1 MPREALLESYPPA
14 MRALAERLRTIV
26 LRAVPDAV
34 ERVRPGWRLVGYDVP
49 AGGGTSYFAYVAPE
63 VEHVHLGF
71 EWGVLM
77 HDPGAVLIGEGIT
90 RRVRWLTFRSGD
102 PVRASVLA
110 PLIRE
115 AARVAVLPRSERV
128 GRVRD
133 R

>member
-1 MPREALLESYPPA
+1 
-14 MRALAERLRTIV
+14 
-26 LRAVPDAV
+26 
-34 ERVRPGWRLVGYDVP
+34 
-49 AGGGTSYFAYVAPE
+49 

-77 HDPGAVLIGEGIT
+77 DDPGAVLIGEGIT

-115 AARVAVLPRSERV
+115 AARVAVLLRSERL